1 MVVSVFW
8 FRRRF
13 VGAAGG
19 WVSGAGGVTV
29 GVLVGVLVGVAP
41 GAPVGVRVGVAPGVP
56 VGVLVGVARGV
67 LVGVALGS
75 AVGVLV
81 GVPVGVPVGVAL
93 GSAVG
98 VGVLVEP
105 PLVAMI
111 GKYTDARALVVAL
124 ESVGAGAALVCPAS
138 WLAAIGGGKLPPTR
152 Q

>member
-1 MVVSVFW
+1 MVVSVFS

-19 WVSGAGGVTV
+19 WVSGAGGGAVGV
-29 GVLVGVLVGVAP
+29 LSGVLVGVVPGMPVGVLAGVAP
-41 GAPVGVRVGVAPGVP
+41 GVPVGVAVGVAPGVP
-56 VGVLVGVARGV
+56 VGVA
-67 LVGVALGS
+67 
-75 AVGVLV
+75 
-81 GVPVGVPVGVAL
+81 VGVAL

-111 GKYTDARALVVAL
+111 GKYTDAWALVVAL
-124 ESVGAGAALVCPAS
+124 ESVGAGTALVSPAG

-152 Q
+152 L